1 MNQDVEG
8 GGGGLKFC
16 VCALACVQTSEQR
29 KYEMSA
35 MSARRQ
41 RVLRSVEKSV
51 RLLSEVWHESRPAA
65 PD

>member
-1 MNQDVEG
+1 MNEDVEG

-29 KYEMSA
+29 KSET
-35 MSARRQ
+35 SARARC
-41 RVLRSVEKSV
+41 VLRSVEKSV